1 MEQEKKKEEKKVVK
15 APRVKSKAPVR
26 SVLSDQTVFFRNLF
40 LFSQIVGKG
49 SFHGIQKVACG
60 SFLSKFLA

>member
-26 SVLSDQTVFFRNLF
+26 FPPFSKIIFFHN
-40 LFSQIVGKG
+40 FSIFQIMGQGRVP
-49 SFHGIQKVACG
+49 GIQKVF
-60 SFLSKFLA
+60 SL